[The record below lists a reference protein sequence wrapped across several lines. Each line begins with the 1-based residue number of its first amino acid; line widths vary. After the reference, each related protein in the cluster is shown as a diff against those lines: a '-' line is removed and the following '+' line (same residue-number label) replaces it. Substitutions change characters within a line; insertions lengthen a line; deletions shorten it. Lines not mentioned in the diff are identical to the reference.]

1 MMNKEL
7 VVLVDHEDRQ
17 LGTMEKIEAH
27 SKALLHRAFSIFIIN
42 ENRELLLQRRA
53 LNKYHS
59 PGLWSN
65 TCCSHQRDGESTL
78 DAGSRRLMEEMGM
91 KVPLNELF
99 TFIYKAS
106 FDNGLTEHELD
117 HVLIGFSEK
126 NPKINPEEVASFK
139 WLSLEDINKDLLEN
153 PKIYTVWFSII
164 FDRFY
169 KYIQNQ
175 KTI

>member
-1 MMNKEL
+1 
-7 VVLVDHEDRQ
+7 
-17 LGTMEKIEAH
+17 
-27 SKALLHRAFSIFIIN
+27 
-42 ENRELLLQRRA
+42 
-53 LNKYHS
+53 
-59 PGLWSN
+59 
-65 TCCSHQRDGESTL
+65 
-78 DAGSRRLMEEMGM
+78 MEEMGM

-139 WLSLEDINKDLLEN
+139 WLSLKEINKDLVEN

>member
-1 MMNKEL
+1 MLQSSERWR
-7 VVLVDHEDRQ
+7 VDIRCREQ
-17 LGTMEKIEAH
+17 A
-27 SKALLHRAFSIFIIN
+27 IN
-42 ENRELLLQRRA
+42 GRN
-53 LNKYHS
+53 
-59 PGLWSN
+59 G
-65 TCCSHQRDGESTL
+65 DEST
-78 DAGSRRLMEEMGM
+78 
-91 KVPLNELF
+91 LNELF

-139 WLSLEDINKDLLEN
+139 WLSLEEINKDLVEN